1 MEKYW
6 YRVTYKKN
14 NKFLTAFFFD
24 GEDAKVFATGNFT
37 SWTIVY
43 EECGLS
49 QPPSAEALRDVARD
63 GSMRTLYR
71 ELNERL
77 SFLHGQELSDSV
89 MAQRAEVALCI
100 VRVQQLLLGDVD
112 SSQPAA
118 RGLSRDAG
126 VDEKYLPIDGRTGLE
141 LSWEETARNFMEDNG
156 RLRKE
161 NEGLRELA
169 DLQFKKADFF
179 AGISGKQVDAEMV
192 AYGTKLRDRILE
204 LRSLLSLDG
213 SVDQPASR
221 EAIRDAH

>member
-1 MEKYW
+1 ME
-6 YRVTYKKN
+6 
-14 NKFLTAFFFD
+14 NKL
-24 GEDAKVFATGNFT
+24 K
-37 SWTIVY
+37 
-43 EECGLS
+43 
-49 QPPSAEALRDVARD
+49 
-63 GSMRTLYR
+63 TLYS

-77 SFLHGQELSDSV
+77 SFLQGLELSDSV

-118 RGLSRDAG
+118 RGLSRDGG
-126 VDEKYLPIDGRTGLE
+126 VDGKYLPIDGQTGLE
-141 LSWEETARNFMEDNG
+141 LSWEETARNFMEENG

-161 NEGLRELA
+161 NEGLRELQDA
-169 DLQFKKADFF
+169 QDQLIKATSSPLGSRMFNMFDVQTLKSR
-179 AGISGKQVDAEMV
+179 IS
-192 AYGTKLRDRILE
+192 E